1 MAPLVIFRCDAGPVL
16 GGGHVARC
24 LALADAFA
32 GTGWR
37 TAFAVGPG
45 TKEVVPRLSAASAE
59 VRTIDGRPDTL
70 ASAWPEGADLL
81 VVDHYGLDARFEHGC
96 RPWAKRVLAIDDL
109 ADREHDADWLVDPTP
124 GRKAEL
130 YRTRVPATCQI
141 AAGARFAP
149 IQPEFLRR
157 REQALARRVQPGP
170 VRRILVS
177 MGTTDPANATMVA
190 LEALSIAK
198 LGAEIDVVLG
208 AAAPHRAEILRR
220 LPKKAQLSLDVAD
233 MADRLTA
240 ADIAIGAGG
249 VSALERCCLGLPTVT
264 IVIADNQRGATAG
277 ISHAGAALVL
287 SEGLPSAGAVADA
300 IRRLADD
307 ETRSAM
313 AAAAARLCDGRGI
326 ARLLVTLAGSVETE
340 GAEVSL
346 DLAEEEDRSRLLA
359 WQREPGSRRYARNP
373 AVPSDQEHDRW
384 FSKVLSDPDRILCI
398 VRVNGVPC
406 GMLRLDRLQNDK
418 PAFEVSILIATTF
431 HGRGLG
437 RAALALARRLAPGA
451 RLDAEIHPENIASK
465 KIFAAAGYARV
476 ADNLFRS
483 LAG

>member
-1 MAPLVIFRCDAGPVL
+1 VAPLAVFRCDASPEL

-24 LALADAFA
+24 LALADAVA
-32 GTGWR
+32 STGWR

-59 VRTIDGRPDTL
+59 VRTIDGKPDAL
-70 ASAWPEGADLL
+70 ASAWPEGAGLL
-81 VVDHYGLDARFEHGC
+81 VVDHYGLDARFERGC
-96 RPWAKRVLAIDDL
+96 RPWAKRVLAVDDL

-124 GRKAEL
+124 GHEAAL
-130 YRTRVPATCQI
+130 YQTRVPAACQI

-149 IQPEFLRR
+149 IRPEFLRR
-157 REQALARRVQPGP
+157 REQALARRVQSGP

-220 LPKKAQLSLDVAD
+220 LPENARLSLDVAD
-233 MADRLTA
+233 MADRIAA

-264 IVIADNQRGATAG
+264 IVIADNQRGATVG

-287 SEGLPSAGAVADA
+287 SEGPPSAGAVADA

-307 ETRSAM
+307 KTRRAM
-313 AAAAARLCDGRGI
+313 SAAAARLCDGRGI
-326 ARLLVTLAGSVETE
+326 ARLLVTLAGFAETE
-340 GAEVSL
+340 RTEVSL
-346 DLAEEEDRSRLLA
+346 GLAEEEDRSRLLA

-373 AVPSDQEHDRW
+373 AMPSDEEHDRW
-384 FSKVLSDPDRILCI
+384 FSKALSDPDRILCI
-398 VRVNGVPC
+398 VRAGGVPC
-406 GMLRLDRLQNDK
+406 GMLRLDRLQNEK
-418 PAFEVSILIATTF
+418 PAFEVSILVAAAF
-431 HGRGLG
+431 RGRGLG

-451 RLDAEIHPENIASK
+451 RLDAEIHPENAASQK
-465 KIFAAAGYARV
+465 MFAAAGYARM